1 MTDEQTLVR
10 LCRTDEIPL
19 NEGRRFD
26 VSGHPIAVF
35 RIESGFYAIGDT
47 CSHEESSLSQ
57 GFVEDDVVECP
68 KHGAMFDIATGKNLS
83 LPATRPV
90 PAYRVV
96 VEGDDVYLEA
106 PNGQH

>member
-19 NEGRRFD
+19 NEGRRFE
-26 VSGHPIAVF
+26 VNGTPVAVF
-35 RIESGFYAIGDT
+35 HLALGFFAIGDT
-47 CSHEESSLSQ
+47 CSHEESSLSE
-57 GFVEDDVVECP
+57 GFVEDDNVECA
-68 KHGAMFDIATGKNLS
+68 KHGAVFDIATGKNLS

-96 VEGDDVYLEA
+96 VEGEDVYLEA
-106 PNGQH
+106 PNG